1 MKRVYSLPTLLMLL
15 AGGAQAD
22 DFKSGF
28 EGGVTVSE
36 VLIAGNYSSV
46 IVVCQQNTQL
56 LMMTREAAVKGVP
69 IETIKK
75 MTPVDPLFQRSLPDV
90 YSGSIDV
97 NAGGLSYLNGCLS
110 ELINKVSA
118 ITSSQ

>member
-1 MKRVYSLPTLLMLL
+1 MKRVYALPTLLMLL

-36 VLIAGNYSSV
+36 VLIARNYSSG
-46 IVVCQQNTQL
+46 IVLCQQNTQL

-97 NAGGLSYLNGCLS
+97 NAGGLTYLNGCLT
-110 ELINKVSA
+110 ELINKISA